1 MRPVPGCVTYSSA
14 KACSSFMAQAL
25 NFELKDK
32 VDVMSWEA
40 GMAGTKMFPEERRP
54 KMPKVG
60 PSVDAMLRDVTY
72 GDSLSWGSFSHDYK
86 MGMFATIPT
95 FIMQRM
101 MYKAMKKSYEKD
113 IEKVKKEGASM
124 EEWLRR

>member
-1 MRPVPGCVTYSSA
+1 
-14 KACSSFMAQAL
+14 
-25 NFELKDK
+25 
-32 VDVMSWEA
+32 
-40 GMAGTKMFPEERRP
+40 
-54 KMPKVG
+54 
-60 PSVDAMLRDVTY
+60 
-72 GDSLSWGSFSHDYK
+72 
-86 MGMFATIPT
+86 MGMFATMPT

>member
-1 MRPVPGCVTYSSA
+1 
-14 KACSSFMAQAL
+14 MAQAL

-40 GMAGTKMFPEERRP
+40 GMAGTKMFPEERRA

-72 GDSLSWGSFSHDYK
+72 GDSLSWGSMSNDYK
-86 MGMFATIPT
+86 MGKFAAMPKFFMQSMMF
-95 FIMQRM
+95 
-101 MYKAMKKSYEKD
+101 KAMKKSHEKD
-113 IEKVKKEGASM
+113 IEKIKKEGASM